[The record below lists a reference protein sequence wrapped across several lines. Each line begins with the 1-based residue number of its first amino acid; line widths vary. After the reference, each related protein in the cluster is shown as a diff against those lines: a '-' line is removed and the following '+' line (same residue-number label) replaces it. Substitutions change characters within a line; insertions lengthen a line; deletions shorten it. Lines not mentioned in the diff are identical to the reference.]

1 MKQSFTFLFLAL
13 FMCWGLST
21 HAQNT
26 TIKGKVTDA
35 TNGEALI
42 GVSVSIKG
50 TTSGTQTDVNGAFSL
65 SAPATATLVFS
76 YIGYAS
82 QEAPAGNGQAPL
94 EIKLGAQAR
103 ELQQVVVVGYGVQRK
118 RDVTGSIGNVSGST
132 ITRQVVNTPTQ
143 ALQGQVAGVQVI
155 SSGQPNSTPQ
165 LRIRGTGSLLAG
177 VNPLYVVDGVLT
189 NDIRNINNNDIVS
202 VDVLKDASAAIYGVR
217 GANGVV
223 IITTKKGKKGPPVIA
238 YDANLGFHEAA
249 KTIQMA
255 DRQQYT
261 SYQTDVN
268 AGALTADKSPLT
280 YPGSTNWYD
289 AVLRKSFE
297 MDHNISVSGGGDNN
311 TYFLSASYLDD
322 DGIVKTNGYKRFTLR
337 ANNEVQLTKK
347 LKFSEQLSLSR
358 SAENPIDAVSIFS
371 NVYRAAPLVIPQD
384 DNGLYG
390 NTSAW
395 GNVGNPLLQLNK
407 INNFTSTNRVQG
419 NVALDYDII
428 PELRFHTA
436 FNVDGTWDNQRN
448 YLTQFAADGSTFT
461 TGGGNQYQNNS
472 SLFIQQDNMY
482 NFNWDNTLTYD
493 KHFDKHHVTGLVGYT
508 SEKNRFSFINGT
520 RLNVPNNSDQWYLDL
535 GDPSLATS
543 LNNNGDKY
551 TRQSVLA
558 RVNYDYAGKYL
569 ITGSFR
575 RDGSSK
581 FAQKWGNFYTVGG
594 GWVISEED
602 FMKDQKI
609 FNYLKLRASYGQ
621 LGNDNIASSLYIVT
635 GTPNLPYYYNG
646 QLVEGTAIQQIKDP
660 NLKWEVTN
668 QLDIGF
674 EYAFLNNRLT
684 GEADYYKKKVND
696 ALINVSIPAI
706 LGSSSTT
713 YTTNAASFQN
723 QGFEFALKWADKI
736 GTKFS
741 YYASANININHNK
754 LLGLNGGQ
762 YLPGG
767 GINGQYV
774 TRTDNGQP
782 IASYYVLQAI
792 GVFQNQAEV
801 NSAPPNSLGEA
812 NHVGGL
818 RYADTNGDGKIDGN
832 DRIYAGSYQPKY
844 YGGFNLGVKYSA
856 FDLST
861 DFYYNWGNKIYNGNK
876 NVKSDLRDNIDADFA
891 DNRFTAANPSSSV
904 PNVITSNTPPSTYF
918 IESGAF
924 LRLNNLTFGYTLPA
938 DVLKKIAISKLRVF
952 LTAQNLFTITGYSG
966 ISPELTPANTNVTAV
981 NASTAAGV
989 AASSASILSSGIDQA
1004 VYPVVRTFSF
1014 GVNVTF

>member
-1 MKQSFTFLFLAL
+1 MKKISTFLFLAL
-13 FMCWGLST
+13 FMCWGLSI

-42 GVSVSIKG
+42 GVTVSIKG
-50 TTSGTQTDVNGAFSL
+50 TTSGTQTDVNGAFSIN
-65 SAPATATLVFS
+65 APATATLVFS

-132 ITRQVVNTPTQ
+132 ITRQVANTPTQ

-189 NDIRNINNNDIVS
+189 SDIRNINNNDIVS
-202 VDVLKDASAAIYGVR
+202 VDVLKDGSAAIYGVR

-223 IITTKKGKKGPPVIA
+223 IITTKKGKKGPPVIS
-238 YDANLGFHEAA
+238 YDANLGLQEAA

-255 DRQQYT
+255 NRQQYT
-261 SYQTDVN
+261 AYQTDVN
-268 AGALTADKSPLT
+268 AGSLSADKSPLT

-347 LKFSEQLSLSR
+347 LKFSEQLSLTR
-358 SAENPIDAVSIFS
+358 SVENPIDAVSIFS

-436 FNVDGTWDNQRN
+436 FNVDGNWDNQRN

-472 SLFIQQDNMY
+472 SLFIQQDNLY

-493 KHFDKHHVTGLVGYT
+493 KRFDKHHVTGLVGYT
-508 SEKNRFSFINGT
+508 SEKNRFSFINAT

-543 LNNNGDKY
+543 ISNNGDKY

-635 GTPNLPYYYNG
+635 GTPNLPYYFNG
-646 QLVEGTAIQQIKDP
+646 QLVEGNAIQQIKDP
-660 NLKWEVTN
+660 NLKWETTN

-706 LGSSSTT
+706 LGSSSLT

-754 LLGLNGGQ
+754 LIGLNGGQ

-782 IASYYVLQAI
+782 IASYYVLNAI

-801 NSAPPNSLGEA
+801 NAAPANSLGEA

-818 RYADTNGDGKIDGN
+818 RYADTNGDGKIDAN

-876 NVKSDLRDNIDADFA
+876 NAKGDLRDNIDADFA
-891 DNRFTAANPSSSV
+891 DNRFTTANPSTSV

-924 LRLNNLTFGYTLPA
+924 LRLNNLTLGYTLPA
-938 DVLKKIAISKLRVF
+938 DVLKRIAISKLRVF
-952 LTAQNLFTITGYSG
+952 LTAQNLLTITGYSG
-966 ISPELTPANTNVTAV
+966 ISPELTPPNTNVTAV
-981 NASTAAGV
+981 NAATVGGV
-989 AASSASILSSGIDQA
+989 AASSASILTSGIDQA

>member
-1 MKQSFTFLFLAL
+1 
-13 FMCWGLST
+13 MCWGLQT
-21 HAQNT
+21 RAQNT
-26 TIKGKVTDA
+26 AIKGKVTDA
-35 TNGEALI
+35 TNGDALI

-103 ELQQVVVVGYGVQRK
+103 ELQQVVVIGYGVQRK
-118 RDVTGSIGNVSGST
+118 RDVTGAVGSVSGAA
-132 ITRQVVNTPTQ
+132 ITRQVVQTPTQ

-165 LRIRGTGSLLAG
+165 LRIRGTGSLLGG

-223 IITTKKGKKGPPVIA
+223 IITTKKGKKGPPMVS
-238 YDANLGFHEAA
+238 YDANLGFQEAA

-255 DRQQYT
+255 NRQQYVA
-261 SYQTDVN
+261 YQTDVN
-268 AGALTADKSPLT
+268 AGSLSADQSPLT
-280 YPGSTNWYD
+280 YSGSTNWYS

-297 MDHNISVSGGGDNN
+297 MNHNISVSGGGDNN
-311 TYFLSASYLDD
+311 TYFISASYLDD

-337 ANNEVQLTKK
+337 ANNEVQLSKK

-358 SAENPIDAVSIFS
+358 SAERPVDASSIFS
-371 NVYRAAPLVIPQD
+371 NVYRAAPLIIPQD
-384 DNGLYG
+384 AGGLYG

-395 GNVGNPLLQLNK
+395 GNVGNPLLQLDK
-407 INNFTSTNRVQG
+407 INNFTSSNRVQG

-428 PELRFHTA
+428 PGLRAHSA
-436 FNVDGTWDNQRN
+436 FNVDGFWNNQRN
-448 YLTQFAADGSTFT
+448 YLTQFGANNSTFT

-472 SLFIQQDNMY
+472 SLFIQQDNSY

-493 KHFDKHHVTGLVGYT
+493 KRFDKHHVTALVGYT
-508 SEKNRFSFINGT
+508 SEKFRSSYINGT
-520 RLNVPNNSDQWYLDL
+520 RLNVPNNPDQWYLDL

-551 TRQSVLA
+551 TRQSLLA
-558 RVNYDYAGKYL
+558 RVNYDFAGKYL
-569 ITGSFR
+569 LTGSFR

-581 FAQKWGNFYTVGG
+581 FAEKWGNFYTIGG

-602 FMKDQKI
+602 FMKEQKI

-621 LGNDNIASSLYIVT
+621 LGNDNIPSSLYIVT
-635 GTPNLPYYYNG
+635 ATSNLPYYYNG
-646 QLVEGTAIQQIKDP
+646 QLTEGTAIQQIKDP

-674 EYAFLNNRLT
+674 EYAFFNNRLT

-706 LGSSSTT
+706 LGSNLTY

-741 YYASANININHNK
+741 YTASANININKNK

-774 TRTDNGQP
+774 TRTDNGQA
-782 IASYYVLQAI
+782 IASYYVLNAI

-801 NSAPPNSLGEA
+801 NAAPANSLGEA

-844 YGGFNLGVKYSA
+844 YGGFSLGVKYTA

-876 NVKSDLRDNIDADFA
+876 NAKSDLRDNIDADYA
-891 DNRFTAANPSSSV
+891 TSRFTTANPSSSI

-924 LRLNNLTFGYTLPA
+924 LRLNNVTLGYSLPA
-938 DVLKKIAISKLRVF
+938 EMLKKIAISKLRVF
-952 LTAQNLFTITGYSG
+952 VTAQNLLTITGYSG
-966 ISPELTPANTNVTAV
+966 ISPELLPANAATTA
-981 NASTAAGV
+981 G
-989 AASSASILSSGIDQA
+989 ILASGIDQA
-1004 VYPVVRTFSF
+1004 IYPVVRTFSF
-1014 GVNVTF
+1014 GVNVQF

>member
-50 TTSGTQTDVNGAFSL
+50 TTSGTQTDVNGAFTI

-94 EIKLGAQAR
+94 DIKLGAQAR

-165 LRIRGTGSLLAG
+165 LLIRGTGSLLAG

-189 NDIRNINNNDIVS
+189 SDIRNINNNDIVS

-238 YDANLGFHEAA
+238 YDANFGMQEAA
-249 KTIQMA
+249 RTIQMA
-255 DRQQYT
+255 NRQQYT
-261 SYQTDVN
+261 AYQTDVN
-268 AGALTADKSPLT
+268 AGALTADQAPLT
-280 YPGSTNWYD
+280 YPGSTNWYN

-322 DGIVKTNGYKRFTLR
+322 DGIVKTNAYKRFTLR

-347 LKFSEQLSLSR
+347 LKFSEQLSLTR
-358 SAENPIDAVSIFS
+358 SVENPIDAVSIFS

-407 INNFTSTNRVQG
+407 ANNFTSTNRVQG

-428 PELRFHTA
+428 PALRFHTA
-436 FNVDGTWDNQRN
+436 FNVDGSWDNQRN

-472 SLFIQQDNMY
+472 SLFIQQDNIY

-493 KHFDKHHVTGLVGYT
+493 KRFDKHHVTGLVGYT
-508 SEKNRFSFINGT
+508 SEKNRFSFINAT

-535 GDPSLATS
+535 GDPSLSTS
-543 LNNNGDKY
+543 ISNNGDKY

-635 GTPNLPYYYNG
+635 GAPNLPYYFNG
-646 QLVEGTAIQQIKDP
+646 QLVEGSAIQQIKDP
-660 NLKWEVTN
+660 NLKWETTN

-684 GEADYYKKKVND
+684 GEADYYKKKVNN

-706 LGSSSTT
+706 LGSNLPT

-723 QGFEFALKWADKI
+723 QGFEFALKWAYKI

-754 LLGLNGGQ
+754 LIGLNGGQ

-767 GINGQYV
+767 GINNQYV

-782 IASYYVLQAI
+782 IASYYVLNAI

-801 NSAPPNSLGEA
+801 NAAPANSLGEA

-818 RYADTNGDGKIDGN
+818 RYADTNGDGKIDAN

-876 NVKSDLRDNIDADFA
+876 NAKSDLRDNIDADFA
-891 DNRFTAANPSSSV
+891 ANRFTASNPSSSV

-924 LRLNNLTFGYTLPA
+924 LRLNNLTLGYTLPA

-966 ISPELTPANTNVTAV
+966 ISPELTPPNTNVTAV
-981 NASTAAGV
+981 NAATAGGV
-989 AASSASILSSGIDQA
+989 AASSASILTSGIDQA